1 MVVSCKKNTEDTV
14 NTPCKVSKISFSNE
28 TFSYEYSNG
37 KIKTI
42 NHVSGSTSLKMTLE
56 YASNSVL
63 IKTFTSANML
73 TKIDTIYLDSKGSIT
88 KFNNREFYTVNAEGY
103 LQKEESRTS
112 GILTDVFDYS
122 ITNANYVTT
131 VHKEYDSRGFLGQ
144 KIFNNEFYLD
154 KANNTNLD
162 FTFWDEQTGILRSTF
177 FKKSKNYV
185 SYANGYLR
193 FTYELN
199 NNGNASKII
208 VTKTDAGKVTT
219 SNVNVEYE
227 CN

>member
-1 MVVSCKKNTEDTV
+1 MRAEKKPIIVIRKCWRLGTV
-14 NTPCKVSKISFSNE
+14 
-28 TFSYEYSNG
+28 
-37 KIKTI
+37 
-42 NHVSGSTSLKMTLE
+42 
-56 YASNSVL
+56 
-63 IKTFTSANML
+63 
-73 TKIDTIYLDSKGSIT
+73 TKKR
-88 KFNNREFYTVNAEGY
+88 K
-103 LQKEESRTS
+103 
-112 GILTDVFDYS
+112 
-122 ITNANYVTT
+122 
-131 VHKEYDSRGFLGQ
+131 
-144 KIFNNEFYLD
+144 
-154 KANNTNLD
+154 
-162 FTFWDEQTGILRSTF
+162 F